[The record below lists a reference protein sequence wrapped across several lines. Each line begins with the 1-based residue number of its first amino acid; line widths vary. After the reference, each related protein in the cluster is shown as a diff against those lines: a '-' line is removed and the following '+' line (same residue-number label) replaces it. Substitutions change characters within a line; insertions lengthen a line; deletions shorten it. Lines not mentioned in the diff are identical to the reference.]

1 MNRRQLSLLLL
12 ALPGCSAQQAKVLP
26 PLSAP
31 DYVRVTLKHVPLAE
45 INDRVELAQLTAFVN
60 RRLSGWSAP
69 WFGGPAC
76 HVCFTF
82 HRQGSAIGTF
92 HVGPGFF
99 GRDDVDPLSQTATK
113 AEIVELENISNLP
126 LTKYLEGART

>member
-1 MNRRQLSLLLL
+1 MNRRQISLFLLSLT
-12 ALPGCSAQQAKVLP
+12 GCSSDAAKALP

-31 DYVRVTLKHVPLAE
+31 DYVRVTLKNAPLAE
-45 INDRVELAQLTAFVN
+45 INDRAELAQLTAFVN
-60 RRLSGWSAP
+60 RRLVGWSAP

-82 HRQGSAIGTF
+82 HGQGGVIGTF

-99 GRDDVDPLSQTATK
+99 GRDDAGPLSQMATK
-113 AEIVELENISNLP
+113 AEIMELEHISNLP
-126 LTKYLEGART
+126 LTKYLEGALV